1 LSDIVG
7 HIIVP
12 LDTHDIYAKG
22 NMVSI
27 SPTIMIDF
35 SHTPG
40 KIENVHIGADCSPE
54 EISIYIELFKEFQDV
69 FAW

>member
-7 HIIVP
+7 HAVVP
-12 LDTHDIYAKG
+12 LDTYDIYAKG

-27 SPTIMIDF
+27 SPTITIDI
-35 SHTPG
+35 SRTPG

-54 EISIYIELFKEFQDV
+54 EISIYIKLFKEFRDV